1 MDTTLVTGYIPLQAI
16 SLHRSR
22 DEYREL
28 GQRLLDIGL
37 PTIAF
42 LDPNVPMLANPAA
55 TFQPYAL
62 ESCWLINQARFAK
75 LPPTDNPGKDTAEF
89 HTIQLQKSHWMAAAT
104 RLSTSSTLIWLDF
117 GILHIP
123 GAEPHLVGEF
133 YERVANA
140 NITKI
145 TMASIWPNLMRNTVW
160 RNRPRWYFAGGAFI
174 VPREL
179 ALWFANAVEQQTIQI
194 ISETGCLTWEI
205 NVWAEIAQRNPD
217 KFATWPCD
225 HDATMFTGFVGSSES
240 APISRP

>member
-123 GAEPHLVGEF
+123 GAMCTPSSVH
-133 YERVANA
+133 RR
-140 NITKI
+140 
-145 TMASIWPNLMRNTVW
+145 SHHR
-160 RNRPRWYFAGGAFI
+160 RWYGRRIGGLLFGAAP
-174 VPREL
+174 PRL
-179 ALWFANAVEQQTIQI
+179 AA
-194 ISETGCLTWEI
+194 
-205 NVWAEIAQRNPD
+205 
-217 KFATWPCD
+217 
-225 HDATMFTGFVGSSES
+225 
-240 APISRP
+240 